1 MEKGQMIGKEIPF
14 GNGQG
19 MHIARMQCNS
29 CTLEYRRRKIEWM
42 IEEGITFG
50 NGERMHI
57 TRFEGLAI
65 EYALYLQRP
74 RVGGSG
80 GGGEDGKMVR

>member
-1 MEKGQMIGKEIPF
+1 MIGEDIPF

-29 CTLEYRRRKIEWM
+29 CTLEYRRRKIGWM

-50 NGERMHI
+50 NGKGRHI
-57 TRFEGLAI
+57 TRIKGLAI
-65 EYALYLQRP
+65 EYALHLLRLGIQEK
-74 RVGGSG
+74 
-80 GGGEDGKMVR
+80 EDRMDD